1 VKRLVVLVGLAAM
14 LVGTAA
20 CGGTT
25 PGQPSAATTAGG
37 GGQTSGGGST
47 GASTAPSGGTST
59 FSAGQPCA
67 LLSSSDLEQIGVS
80 SPPSQDMVGTA
91 HSCELDSSAFHIGL
105 DIRTDVGLAGFVAAP
120 SGGKVTSTTIGQHQA
135 KEEADP
141 SSSSCTVAI
150 GISDSSRVDVTT
162 TGDGTSDPCP
172 GALTV
177 ARLVEPELP

>member
-1 VKRLVVLVGLAAM
+1 MKRLVVLVGLAAV

-37 GGQTSGGGST
+37 GGQTSGGST
-47 GASTAPSGGTST
+47 STAPSSRTSS
-59 FSAGQPCA
+59 FAADQPCS
-67 LLSSSDLEQIGVS
+67 LLSSSDLEQLGVS

-91 HSCELDSSAFHIGL
+91 HSCELDTSAFHIGL
-105 DIRTDVGLAGFVAAP
+105 DIRTDVGLAGFVAVP
-120 SGGKVTSTTIGQHQA
+120 NGGKVTSTTIGQHQA

-150 GISDSSRVDVTT
+150 GITDSSRVDVTT